1 MDEEVVE
8 EEEADAMTGRCT
20 TVLTSCQDEASEKL
34 GFAELLSSQKKLS
47 LRLLARFPVHTV
59 LSFLPAGAARSC
71 VKLGAWR
78 GKYDQ
83 QPCGS
88 VLIPRFTELV
98 RRVKAPVRA
107 RTALQA

>member
-59 LSFLPAGAARSC
+59 LSFLPAGGCQELCEA
-71 VKLGAWR
+71 
-78 GKYDQ
+78 
-83 QPCGS
+83 GS
-88 VLIPRFTELV
+88 LEG
-98 RRVKAPVRA
+98 
-107 RTALQA
+107 